1 MTKTLLS
8 ILTCGAL
15 MAASAGQPDSP
26 VDQTADRLGTAGDHA
41 VQTASP
47 PSRVTDFGQHRMSAE
62 GLALTTGSGPAVE
75 ATCGAAAGAGLALAL
90 SGVLAPV
97 GIGLGVVGVACAM
110 FA

>member
-8 ILTCGAL
+8 IFACGAL
-15 MAASAGQPDSP
+15 MAASVGQPDSP
-26 VDQTADRLGTAGDHA
+26 VDHESERLATAGDHA

-47 PSRVTDFGQHRMSAE
+47 PLFVTDFSQHRISAE
-62 GLALTTGSGPAVE
+62 ALVLTTGSGPAVE
-75 ATCGAAAGAGLALAL
+75 AGCGAAAGAGLALAL

-97 GIGLGVVGVACAM
+97 GVALGVVGFACAM